1 MHENKGPTIL
11 EAEERER
18 EREREE
24 RERERERER
33 EEREREERDRVAQRE
48 ERKKEKKVLSYDD
61 IRRKTMGDVAY
72 KVFVFFLCFYALR

>member
-1 MHENKGPTIL
+1 MLRTDTHTCCEWRAG
-11 EAEERER
+11 EGERDCVCVGER
-18 EREREE
+18 A
-24 RERERERER
+24 
-33 EEREREERDRVAQRE
+33 REREERDRVAQRE